1 MTVVEYGSE
10 VNIVGNYID
19 PNTKNMVDGRYY
31 EATYALGDTV
41 TQDEAWM
48 TNFPARLQ
56 YEIEN
61 QPGCYFRYAYIE
73 PGGILRVQW
82 LYDYSQYASVMAA
95 SGTPVPAAVP
105 LVIVAIVIGLAIIAI
120 IAYFVSQ
127 TILTIKE
134 GVATL
139 GPEYS
144 IIMILVG
151 LAAVGVVAYFLLGAL
166 RNSGRQKEYYDM
178 LS

>member
-1 MTVVEYGSE
+1 MTVLEYGSE
-10 VNIVGNYID
+10 VNIVGNYISD
-19 PNTKNMVDGRYY
+19 TKNMISGRYY

-41 TQDEAWM
+41 TQDEAWR
-48 TNFPARLQ
+48 TTFPAYLQ
-56 YEIEN
+56 SQVEST
-61 QPGCYFRYAYIE
+61 PGCYFRYAYIE
-73 PGGILRVQW
+73 PGGTLRVQW
-82 LYDYSQYASVMAA
+82 LYDYNQYASVMAA
-95 SGTPVPAAVP
+95 SGMPVPVGAP
-105 LVIVAIVIGLAIIAI
+105 LVIAAVVIALAIIAI

-178 LS
+178 LA